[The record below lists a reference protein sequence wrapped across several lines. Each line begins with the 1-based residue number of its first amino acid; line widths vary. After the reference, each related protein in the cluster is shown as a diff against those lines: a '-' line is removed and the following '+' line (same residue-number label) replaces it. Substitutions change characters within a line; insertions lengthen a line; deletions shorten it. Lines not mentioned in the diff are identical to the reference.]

1 MKIIGVE
8 SMLESQRVVQSGLSS
23 PAVSGKPVL
32 ELRHVSLQYPT
43 KGSPVTII
51 RDVSFSVAHSE
62 FVSIVGPS
70 GCGKTSLLKMMAGLN
85 TDHGGSLYFQLQP
98 IAGPLKSVGMAFQNP
113 VLLPWRTTL
122 ENVLLPLEVVEPY
135 KRTFKQNLAQHEKSA
150 LELLAT
156 VGLEGFQ
163 KAYPWQLSGGM
174 RQRASLCRAL
184 IHQPELL
191 LLDEPF
197 AALDAFTREDM
208 WEMLQRLWLC
218 TGCTAILITHDLR
231 EAVFLSDTI
240 YVMGPRPSEIIF
252 SLKVDLPRPR
262 PLEICLTD
270 EFHRLVSE
278 VRQHIRRSY

>member
-1 MKIIGVE
+1 
-8 SMLESQRVVQSGLSS
+8 MLESQRVVQSGLSS

-32 ELRHVSLQYPT
+32 ELRHVSLQYPG

-70 GCGKTSLLKMMAGLN
+70 GCGKTSLLKMVSGLN
-85 TDHGGSLYFQLQP
+85 TNYSGTLYFQSQP

-122 ENVLLPLEVVEPY
+122 QNVLLPLEVVEPY

-184 IHQPELL
+184 IHQPEL
-191 LLDEPF
+191 
-197 AALDAFTREDM
+197 
-208 WEMLQRLWLC
+208 
-218 TGCTAILITHDLR
+218 
-231 EAVFLSDTI
+231 
-240 YVMGPRPSEIIF
+240 
-252 SLKVDLPRPR
+252 
-262 PLEICLTD
+262 
-270 EFHRLVSE
+270 
-278 VRQHIRRSY
+278 